1 MRYLIP
7 IYLLAL
13 SLSSMAAAPIVI
25 WPPPPQAPAG
35 TPIASFPTVRTDW
48 LGRFQANIDQA
59 RATHADLIFDGDCI
73 TDFWQRDNVFQKRY
87 ANYHAANFAIDWDHV
102 QNVLW
107 RVQHGELEGLAPKL
121 IVVALSTHNN
131 GGYSA
136 TDFAAGIKALVA
148 AYRQAAP
155 NAHVLLLGI
164 FPTGATPDDGM
175 RMRIKDV
182 NQAISQ
188 LGDANVTFLD
198 LGPKFLRP
206 DGTLATDLLKDDA
219 TATPAGYAVWAD
231 AIQPIINQY
240 CPATSASA
248 SDTASAHVI
257 PITPVTPITWPLP
270 PIPPGSQETTYPVP
284 RTDWYTRYQGNL
296 DKLPAG
302 PYDLVFDGD
311 SITDNWQ
318 GPGQD
323 VWKQR
328 YGAIKAID
336 IAIGGDQVQH
346 LLWRVQHGDLEG
358 QNPKLI
364 VLMIGTN
371 NGGQPPQ
378 DIAAGIKVLLGEYET
393 RCPAAH
399 ILLLGVFP
407 RGPEANTST
416 HQWVQQI
423 NAILS
428 TYDSD
433 PRVTYMDI
441 GQKFLQPD
449 GTLTAEIMPDFLHPS
464 AKGYVIWAD
473 AIAPVIAKYFPAK

>member
-1 MRYLIP
+1 MRFLIP

-25 WPPPPQAPAG
+25 WPAPQQAPPG
-35 TPIASFPTVRTDW
+35 VPIASFPTVRTDW
-48 LGRFQANIDQA
+48 LGRFQANMDQA
-59 RATHADLIFDGDCI
+59 RATHPDLIFDGDCL
-73 TDFWQRDNVFQKRY
+73 TDLWQRDNIFQKRY
-87 ANYHAANFAIDWDHV
+87 AAYHAANFAIDWDHV

-107 RVQHGELEGLAPKL
+107 RVQHGELEGLNPKL
-121 IVVALSTHNN
+121 IVVTVSMHNN

-136 TDFAAGIKALVA
+136 PDVIAGIKALVA
-148 AYRQAAP
+148 AYRQSAP
-155 NAHVLLLGI
+155 DAHVLLLGL
-164 FPTGATPDDGM
+164 FPAGAAPSDPM
-175 RMRIKDV
+175 RGKVKEI
-182 NQAISQ
+182 NQGISQ
-188 LGDANVTFLD
+188 LGSDSHVTFMD
-198 LGPKFLRP
+198 LGPKFLQP
-206 DGTLATDLLKDDA
+206 DGTLGTDLLHDDA
-219 TATPAGYAVWAD
+219 MATPQGYALWAD
-231 AIQPIINQY
+231 AIQPIVDQY
-240 CPATSASA
+240 CPANGSG
-248 SDTASAHVI
+248 TASGNVI
-257 PITPVTPITWPLP
+257 HITPITPITWPLP
-270 PIPPGSQETTYPVP
+270 PIPPGTQETTYPMP

-296 DKLPAG
+296 DKLPSG

-328 YGAIKAID
+328 YGSIKAID

-346 LLWRVQHGDLEG
+346 LLWRVQHGDLDG
-358 QNPKLI
+358 QNPRLI

-371 NGGQPPQ
+371 NGGQPPK
-378 DIAAGIKVLLGEYET
+378 DIAAGIKLLLGEYET

-416 HQWVQQI
+416 RQWVQQI
-423 NAILS
+423 NAIIS
-428 TYDSD
+428 TYSSD

-441 GQKFLQPD
+441 GEKFLQPD

-473 AIAPVIAKYFPAK
+473 AIAPVIAKYFPPK